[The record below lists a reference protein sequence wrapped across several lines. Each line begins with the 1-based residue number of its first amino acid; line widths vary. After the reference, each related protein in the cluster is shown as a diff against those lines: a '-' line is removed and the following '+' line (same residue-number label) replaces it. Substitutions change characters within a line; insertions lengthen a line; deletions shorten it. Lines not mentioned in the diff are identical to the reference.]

1 MNKILII
8 ILFIDLISIYLMH
21 LYLRKIYWRE
31 LTTFLNIRDNKII
44 KQHNDNK
51 IPKRYNLV

>member
-1 MNKILII
+1 
-8 ILFIDLISIYLMH
+8 MH